1 MYCNSWVETSLT
13 ETFHHPRRAITEP
26 MVFSYKDYMQFSLTM
41 NHMIIDGAPGAR
53 FLQTLKDIIENFEL
67 VCIAGC

>member
-1 MYCNSWVETSLT
+1 
-13 ETFHHPRRAITEP
+13 
-26 MVFSYKDYMQFSLTM
+26 M
-41 NHMIIDGAPGAR
+41 NHMVIDGAPGAR